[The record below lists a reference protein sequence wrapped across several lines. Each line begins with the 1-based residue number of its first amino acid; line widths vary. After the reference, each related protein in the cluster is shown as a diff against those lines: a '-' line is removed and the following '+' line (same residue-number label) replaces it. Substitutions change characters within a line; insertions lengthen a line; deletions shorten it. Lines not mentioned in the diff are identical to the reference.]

1 MHIREYW
8 VRRIKYNRFFRSLRF
23 PDKIA
28 KFVTFAS
35 HHVHWDN
42 FLRTQNL
49 ELYQLR
55 SFLAVADTG
64 NLTRAAER
72 LHHSQPALSAQI
84 KGLEDA
90 LGVQLFRR
98 APSGMTLTHAGRAM
112 LEHASRTLAAAEA
125 MQRAAR
131 TLSGHI
137 AGRLRIGTVS
147 DPEFIRLGD
156 FLALALERYP
166 ALELE
171 LHHEVS
177 GAALDAVREGHLDA
191 SFYFGALEQPDMA
204 GLPLTETA
212 YRVAA
217 PAAWKA
223 RVDAAGWQEVAAL
236 PWILTPAISTH
247 HQLLKAL
254 FAAHGVSPSKFVE
267 ADNESVIANLVE
279 SGVGLSLLREA
290 PALAAQRAG
299 EVCLWGDAR
308 LSTTLWFVSLEKHA
322 ADPAIA
328 ALREVLEETW
338 MADAL
343 PRAGSARLRERAKL
357 EP

>member
-1 MHIREYW
+1 
-8 VRRIKYNRFFRSLRF
+8 V
-23 PDKIA
+23 
-28 KFVTFAS
+28 
-35 HHVHWDN
+35 
-42 FLRTQNL
+42 

-98 APSGMTLTHAGRAM
+98 AQSGMTLTRAGRAM
-112 LEHASRTLAAAEA
+112 LEHANRTLAAAEA

-147 DPEFIRLGD
+147 DPEFLRLGA
-156 FLALALERYP
+156 ALARALKRHP

-177 GAALDAVREGHLDA
+177 GAALDALREGRLDA
-191 SFYFGALEQPDMA
+191 SFYFGALEQADMT
-204 GLPLTETA
+204 GLALTETA

-217 PAAWKA
+217 PAAWRT
-223 RVDAAGWQEVAAL
+223 RVDAAGWPEVAAL

-247 HQLLKAL
+247 HRLLKAL
-254 FAAHGVSPSKFVE
+254 FAEHGVSPAKFVE

-308 LSTTLWFVSLEKHA
+308 LSTTLWFVSLERNA

-328 ALREVLEETW
+328 ALRAVLEETW
-338 MADAL
+338 KTDGA
-343 PRAGSARLRERAKL
+343 PRAGSARSPERTQL
-357 EP
+357 QP

>member
-1 MHIREYW
+1 
-8 VRRIKYNRFFRSLRF
+8 
-23 PDKIA
+23 
-28 KFVTFAS
+28 
-35 HHVHWDN
+35 
-42 FLRTQNL
+42 L

-55 SFLAVADTG
+55 SFVAVADTG

-84 KGLEDA
+84 KALEDT

-98 APSGMTLTHAGRAM
+98 ASSGMELTRAGRQLLA
-112 LEHASRTLAAAEA
+112 HATRTLSAAEEL
-125 MQRAAR
+125 QRAAR
-131 TLSGHI
+131 GLSGHI

-147 DPEFIRLGD
+147 DPEFIRLGT

-177 GAALDAVREGHLDA
+177 GAALDAVREGRLDA
-191 SFYFGALEQPDMA
+191 SFYFGELDQSDVT
-204 GLPLTETA
+204 GLALTETA

-223 RVDAAGWQEVAAL
+223 RVDAAGWKEITAL
-236 PWILTPAISTH
+236 PWILTPPISTH
-247 HQLLKAL
+247 HRLLQAL
-254 FAAHGVSPSKFVE
+254 FAEHGVSPTKFVE

-290 PALAAQRAG
+290 SALEARRAG
-299 EVCLWGDAR
+299 QLCLWGDTR
-308 LSTTLWFVSLEKHA
+308 LSTTLWFIALDTHA

-328 ALREVLEETW
+328 ALRGVLEETW
-338 MADAL
+338 KDGERR
-343 PRAGSARLRERAKL
+343 PVRSARPRERARL